1 MSRRLLLPCLL
12 CALLAGALLVPV
24 TASAGRGAEV
34 SVMDDPLLLGRSQG
48 HINRQMRLFGRLGVD
63 RVRVSAFWSGA
74 TSTTAGSTTRPA
86 GFNAANPHDPRYSW
100 SAVERV
106 VDSAN
111 RHGIRVMLS
120 ITTPAPRWASIGGDR
135 LRPRPVEFAAFA
147 EAVARKFGSRVDHY
161 GAANEPNQSGWLLP
175 QADGGGLLAPH
186 VYRAML
192 QLAYPR
198 IKAADPD
205 SVVLA
210 GNLASSGNDRPG
222 RRKGIRP
229 LAFLR
234 AMACVDRRLR
244 PVSRGRCANFTPI
257 HADAFGHHPYKF
269 FGSPNRRSPKAD
281 DAAIGDGRRLLRTLD
296 RLQARGRILKASR
309 GRFKVFYTEFGY
321 QTDPP
326 DPFAGISLRNH
337 SRFLQQA
344 AYLVWRTPR
353 LQGLNQFRLT
363 DGPLRRTGGLRR
375 YAEFQSGLLFRNR
388 RKKPA
393 FRSFAHPFVIDG
405 SRFWGQARPGGRHT
419 VSLQYRRRGAAR
431 FRTVRRARTD
441 GAGYFRV
448 RLRRRKGQYR
458 YVYGAPRGTSE
469 TLAIR

>member
-1 MSRRLLLPCLL
+1 
-12 CALLAGALLVPV
+12 
-24 TASAGRGAEV
+24 
-34 SVMDDPLLLGRSQG
+34 MDDPLLLGRSQG
-48 HINRQMRLFGRLGVD
+48 HIDRQMRLFGGLGVD
-63 RVRVSAFWSGA
+63 RVRLSAFWNGA
-74 TSTTAGSTTRPA
+74 TSTTANSTTRPA
-86 GFNAANPHDPRYSW
+86 EFNATDPNDPRYNW
-100 SAVERV
+100 DALERV

-120 ITTPAPRWASIGGDR
+120 ITTPAPRWATIGGDR
-135 LRPRPVEFAAFA
+135 LRPRPIEFAAFA

-161 GAANEPNQSGWLLP
+161 GAANEPNQPGWLLP
-175 QADGGGLLAPH
+175 QTDEGGLLSPH

-210 GNLASSGNDRPG
+210 GNLASSGNDRPTPG
-222 RRKGIRP
+222 KGIRP

-234 AMACVDRRLR
+234 AMACVDRKLR
-244 PVSRGRCANFTPI
+244 PLSGGRCANFTPI
-257 HADAFGHHPYKF
+257 RADAFGHHPYKF
-269 FGSPNRRSPKAD
+269 FGSPTRRSPKAD

-296 RLQARGRILKASR
+296 RLQARGRIVKTSR
-309 GRFKVFYTEFGY
+309 GRFKIFYTEFGY

-326 DPFAGISLRNH
+326 DPFAGISLRSH

-353 LQGLNQFRLT
+353 LNGLNQFRLT
-363 DGPLRRTGGLRR
+363 DGPLRRARGLRR

-393 FRSFAHPFVIDG
+393 FRSFTDPFVIDG
-405 SRFWGQARPGGRHT
+405 SRFWGQVRPGGRHT
-419 VSLQYRRRGAAR
+419 VSLQHRRGAAGR
-431 FRTVRRARTD
+431 FRTVRRAGTD
-441 GAGYFRV
+441 GRGYFRV

-458 YVYGAPRGTSE
+458 YVYGGPSGASD
-469 TLAIR
+469 TLTIR